1 MKLIIQALLFIMI
14 FAPVHAQVFKV
25 EGTTLFYN
33 TYNTDGVQ
41 LIKRSHSYTLRG
53 ILEANP
59 HISLVTLHSA
69 GGSQYEAKRMANILI
84 DAKVDTHVDEECSSS
99 CLRLFLAGNKRTANL
114 GAQFG
119 FHRGK
124 WRAQHLREFFE
135 DQKAQRGWETEFD
148 FAEWLYEFTQ
158 KEVYEFITYLDK
170 RGVSAEI
177 AAKTYRLGPG
187 EHWYPRRDELLESG
201 ILTE

>member
-1 MKLIIQALLFIMI
+1 MKAIILYLLLVLAFQP
-14 FAPVHAQVFKV
+14 AQAQVFLV
-25 EGTTLFYN
+25 DGNTLAYD

-41 LIKRSHSYTLRG
+41 LIKSSHSYTLRG
-53 ILEANP
+53 ILEAHP

-69 GGSQYEAKRMANILI
+69 GGSQYEATRMANILI

-99 CLRLFLAGNKRTANL
+99 CLRLFLAGNKRTASL

-135 DQKAQRGWETEFD
+135 DQKAQHGWQTEFD

-158 KEVYEFITYLDK
+158 KEVYEFITYLDE

-177 AAKTYRLGPG
+177 AAKTYRLGPD
-187 EHWYPRRDELLESG
+187 EHWYPRRDELLKWG